1 MPTADE
7 GPRAAQP
14 STSEQRRSRLPRN
27 ASALS
32 ADAKDAVARDMPP
45 AAHCRTAL
53 RAGLAYFGSVATPH
67 GWAFRTRRP
76 GVARLFRTLLDD
88 RKTGTV
94 RRKPEARL
102 FRSTTYEI
110 DIDDALA
117 APPPKPRARCD
128 RRMELRAAF
137 LACGSLANPQHGYHL
152 EFVCADRERAER
164 ITGLLTS
171 ESIAGKRAL
180 RKGRTVVYLK
190 GLDAIVAVL
199 SAIGAFA
206 AVLHLEDVR
215 AMKETKNRIH
225 RIVNTE
231 AANLVRAAGAA
242 AAQREAIAFLAD
254 AYGLRNLSPVL
265 RESAQLR
272 LAHPDETLAEL
283 GRRCSPPVGKAT
295 FNGRIAALIRLVE
308 RLRGPGGAAGPAPAG
323 PADAVT
329 LEDTAAAHG

>member
-1 MPTADE
+1 
-7 GPRAAQP
+7 
-14 STSEQRRSRLPRN
+14 
-27 ASALS
+27 
-32 ADAKDAVARDMPP
+32 
-45 AAHCRTAL
+45 
-53 RAGLAYFGSVATPH
+53 
-67 GWAFRTRRP
+67 
-76 GVARLFRTLLDD
+76 VARLFRTLLDD
-88 RKTGTV
+88 RNSPPV
-94 RRKPEARL
+94 RRTPEPRL

-117 APPPKPRARCD
+117 EPPPKPRARCD

-164 ITGLLTS
+164 VNALLARET
-171 ESIAGKRAL
+171 IAGKRAL
-180 RKGRTVVYLK
+180 RKGRIVIYLK
-190 GLDAIVAVL
+190 GLDAIVALL
-199 SAIGAFA
+199 SAIGAYG
-206 AVLHLEDVR
+206 AVLHLEDIR

-242 AAQREAIAFLAD
+242 AAQREAIAYLAD

-283 GRRCSPPVGKAT
+283 GRRCNPPVGKAT
-295 FNGRIAALIRLVE
+295 LNGRIAALLRLVA
-308 RLRGPGGAAGPAPAG
+308 RLRGSPTTPTGRRDGPTGRRA
-323 PADAVT
+323 
-329 LEDTAAAHG
+329 LKDTAAAHG

>member
-1 MPTADE
+1 MV
-7 GPRAAQP
+7 
-14 STSEQRRSRLPRN
+14 RN

-32 ADAKDAVARDMPP
+32 ADAKDALARDLPK
-45 AAHCRTAL
+45 AAHCRAAL
-53 RAGLAYFGSVATPH
+53 RAGLAYFGSIATPA

-76 GVARLFRTLLDD
+76 AIARLFRTLLDD
-88 RKTGTV
+88 RNTGPV
-94 RRKPEARL
+94 RRTPEPRL

-110 DIDDALA
+110 DIGDALA
-117 APPPKPRARCD
+117 EPPPKPRARCD

-164 ITGLLTS
+164 ISGLLAT
-171 ESIAGKRAL
+171 ESIVGKRSL
-180 RKGRTVVYLK
+180 RKGRSVVYLK
-190 GLDAIVAVL
+190 GLDAIVALL
-199 SAIGAFA
+199 SAIGAYG

-231 AANLVRAAGAA
+231 AANLVRAASAA
-242 AAQREAIAFLAD
+242 AAQREAFGFLAD

-283 GRRCSPPVGKAT
+283 GRRCNPPVSKAT
-295 FNGRIAALIRLVE
+295 LNGRIAALMRLVD
-308 RLRGPGGAAGPAPAG
+308 RLRSTVPGAQKFRP
-323 PADAVT
+323 DASLGET
-329 LEDTAAAHG
+329 LEDTVGAGG